1 MTALRTLI
9 LAGAIAMTPADTF
22 AQPLDEPAA
31 QNEIATQRD
40 EAAIATL
47 VESVGTL
54 ADTGKFAALEELYAP
69 EIELDYTSL
78 SGGEPETVSN
88 VELMTRW
95 AGVLP
100 GFDRTRHD
108 ISDIDVSLGGNI
120 ARATATVVAD
130 HWIDDQNWQVSGI
143 YSYGFERTDDGW
155 VITSHR
161 LEVTGEEG
169 SRDIFESATQAAEAD
184 LSPYLRRQRSQAIV
198 RQFLEGLE
206 AKDMDRVNA
215 VWAEDAVQE
224 MPYAPRGVDFPTRVE
239 GREALIR
246 QYAGWPDNAHNPD
259 YTSELR
265 FLPSAD
271 PDLVIVEYRGV
282 TEIVPTDRT
291 YDQRYIGVFQIDEDG
306 KIALFREYFDPT
318 VFVEAFA
325 LDRDP
330 AFYASEE

>member
-1 MTALRTLI
+1 MNATRTLI
-9 LAGAIAMTPADTF
+9 LAGTLAMTPATTF
-22 AQPLDEPAA
+22 AQSIDEPAA
-31 QNEIATQRD
+31 QSEIAAQVD

-54 ADTGKFAALEELYAP
+54 ADTGNFAALEKLYAP
-69 EIELDYTSL
+69 EIALDYTSL

-95 AGVLP
+95 ASVLP
-100 GFDRTRHD
+100 GFDRTRHE
-108 ISDIDVSLGGNI
+108 ITDIDVSLGGST
-120 ARATATVVAD
+120 ASATAAVVAD
-130 HWIDDQNWQVSGI
+130 HWMDSQHWQVSGA
-143 YSYGFERTDDGW
+143 YTYGFERTEDGW

-161 LEVTGEEG
+161 FDVTGEEG
-169 SRDIFESATQAAEAD
+169 SRDIFGPATQAAEAD
-184 LSPYLRRQRSQAIV
+184 PAPYLRRQRSQAIV

-206 AKDMDRVNA
+206 AKDMDRVNS

-224 MPYAPRGVDFPTRVE
+224 MPYAPRGVDFPARVE

-246 QYAGWPDNAHNPD
+246 QYAGWPDNARNPD

-271 PDLVIVEYRGV
+271 PDLVIIEYRGV
-282 TEIVPTDRT
+282 TEIVPTNRI

-330 AFYASEE
+330 AFYASEN

>member
-9 LAGAIAMTPADTF
+9 FAGTLAMTPATLF
-22 AQPLDEPAA
+22 AQPSDERTA
-31 QNEIATQRD
+31 QSEIAIQRD
-40 EAAIATL
+40 EASITTL

-54 ADTGKFAALEELYAP
+54 ADTGNFAALEKLYAP
-69 EIELDYTSL
+69 EIALDYSSL

-95 AGVLP
+95 ASVLP
-100 GFDRTRHD
+100 GFDRTRHQ
-108 ISDIDVSLGGNI
+108 IADIDVSLGGDT
-120 ARATATVVAD
+120 ASATATVVAD
-130 HWIDDQNWQVSGI
+130 HWIEDQHWQVSGT
-143 YSYGFERTDDGW
+143 YSYGFERSDDGW
-155 VITSHR
+155 IITSHR
-161 LEVTGEEG
+161 FDVTDEKG
-169 SRDIFESATQAAEAD
+169 SRDIFQPAAQAAEAD
-184 LSPYLRRQRSQAIV
+184 PAPYLRRHRSQAIV

-206 AKDMDRVNA
+206 AKEMDRVNA

-239 GREALIR
+239 GRAALIR
-246 QYAGWPDNAHNPD
+246 QYAGWPDNARNPD

-271 PDLVIVEYRGV
+271 PDLVIIEYRGV
-282 TEIVPTDRT
+282 TEIIPTDRT

-306 KIALFREYFDPT
+306 KISLFREYFDPT

-330 AFYASEE
+330 TFYASED